1 MRTKRERRH
10 AGFCRRRVTAL
21 PRGMKPPEKGKAKSE
36 TNIGSWTYTQRETV
50 KDTGG
55 NWKDSRRR
63 TPKRKRNGDRKHRKT
78 DNKEDRRTEKEVETE
93 NNYRH
98 EE

>member
-63 TPKRKRNGDRKHRKT
+63 TPNGNGMEIGNTGRRATKKTDEQRKRWRQRIT
-78 DNKEDRRTEKEVETE
+78 
-93 NNYRH
+93 RH